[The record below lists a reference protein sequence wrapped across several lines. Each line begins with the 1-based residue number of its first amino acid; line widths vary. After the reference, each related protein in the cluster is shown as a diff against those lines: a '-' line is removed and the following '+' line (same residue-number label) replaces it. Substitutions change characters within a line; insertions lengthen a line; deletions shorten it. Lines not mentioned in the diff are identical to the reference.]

1 MDRRDFLKS
10 TAGLGALPLV
20 AAAQEAPPAGQPAPA
35 PRTVKLKQSVT
46 RGVFGRGMDLEASC
60 KMAAD
65 QGIKGYDLINAPDW
79 PTLKKYGLV
88 SSMCYGAPPAA
99 PGAGRGGAPGAP
111 GVPGAAGAP
120 GAAGGRAGG
129 PGGMAAGGPG
139 GAPGAA
145 GQAGAAA
152 GRGGAAGAGGRGGG
166 GAPNRWSF
174 QTAPNVRASTAPSR
188 PSSMELNVKENHDEM
203 EKLLSETIDT
213 CATNGFPNI
222 IVFSGYRSTG
232 GMSDQEA
239 ADNCVTF
246 LKRIKPRA
254 EDKGV
259 NICMELLNSKVN
271 HRGYIFDHVEWG
283 VDVMERVDSTRI
295 GFLYDIYHAQID
307 DGDVSRTIHNHFK
320 FMKHFH
326 TGGVPGRWELS
337 DDQELNWR
345 YIAKVIADLNYEGFV
360 GHEYSPMPG
369 SDPAACLKQAFGIFN
384 V

>member
-1 MDRRDFLKS
+1 
-10 TAGLGALPLV
+10 
-20 AAAQEAPPAGQPAPA
+20 
-35 PRTVKLKQSVT
+35 
-46 RGVFGRGMDLEASC
+46 
-60 KMAAD
+60 
-65 QGIKGYDLINAPDW
+65 
-79 PTLKKYGLV
+79 
-88 SSMCYGAPPAA
+88 
-99 PGAGRGGAPGAP
+99 
-111 GVPGAAGAP
+111 
-120 GAAGGRAGG
+120 
-129 PGGMAAGGPG
+129 
-139 GAPGAA
+139 
-145 GQAGAAA
+145 
-152 GRGGAAGAGGRGGG
+152 
-166 GAPNRWSF
+166 
-174 QTAPNVRASTAPSR
+174 
-188 PSSMELNVKENHDEM
+188 MELNIKENHDEM
-203 EKLLSETIDT
+203 EKLLSATIDDS
-213 CATNGFPNI
+213 AANNVPNI

-246 LKRIKPRA
+246 LKRIKSRA

>member
-20 AAAQEAPPAGQPAPA
+20 AAAQTPPAGQPAPA

-46 RGVFGRGMDLEASC
+46 QGVFGRGMDFEATC

-65 QGIKGYDLINAPDW
+65 QGIKGYDLRYPSDW
-79 PTLKKYGLV
+79 PMLKKYGLV
-88 SSMCYGAPPAA
+88 STMAYGAARTA

-111 GVPGAAGAP
+111 GAAGAAGAP
-120 GAAGGRAGG
+120 GGGRAGA

-139 GAPGAA
+139 GAPGAPGQA
-145 GQAGAAA
+145 GAAGAAA
-152 GRGGAAGAGGRGGG
+152 GRGGAGGRGGG

-174 QTAPNVRASTAPSR
+174 QTAPNVRASNTPPG
-188 PSSMELNVKENHDEM
+188 PSSMELNIKENHDEM
-203 EKLLSETIDT
+203 EKLLSATIDDS
-213 CATNGFPNI
+213 AANNVPNI

-246 LKRIKPRA
+246 LKRIKSRA

-369 SDPAACLKQAFGIFN
+369 SDPAACLKQAFEIFN